1 MLTAIIACF
10 IIGYVVIVFE
20 HPLRLDKTVPA
31 LLMGAICWALISL
44 GFNGGLL
51 DVVDGHEHL
60 FTLSHE
66 VIDALKA
73 VIASGGGDEQM
84 IQAFTQSIG
93 NMGEL
98 GEAVQA
104 EYVHRFEETLHHLH
118 EDEIAITAEAVADAF
133 HHTNEEGFGSNLLHH
148 LGKTAEIL
156 IFLIGAMTIVE
167 IVDLHRGF
175 DILKGWIRTR
185 SRKKLLWIVGVLG
198 FILSAIIDNLTAT
211 IVLVTLLRK
220 LVPDRD
226 QRIWYVAMI
235 VVAANAGGAWSP
247 IGDVTTTM
255 LWIGERVSVTGLVQY
270 LILPSIVCFVVP
282 FVVASFMKPFQGEII
297 TPELES
303 EEGAGSTSERLLSS
317 KTMLFLGLGMIV
329 FVPIFKVVTHL
340 PPYLGMMLSLGVV
353 WLVSEYIHPEED
365 FTEERKAAYSPH
377 KALSR
382 IEMSS
387 ILFFLGI
394 LMAVAALETIA
405 VGDVGALRAVAESLQ
420 EAIPNQDIV
429 VFILG
434 FLSAIIDNVPLV
446 AASMGMYDIGTYAMD
461 SKLWHFIAYS
471 AGTGGS
477 MLIIGSAAGVAAMGM
492 ERIDFIWYLKKIAWL
507 AFIGF
512 FFGALTFIG
521 LESLMG

>member
-1 MLTAIIACF
+1 MLSAVIACF
-10 IIGYVVIVFE
+10 VIGYIVIVFE

-31 LLMGAICWALISL
+31 LLMGSICWALLSI
-44 GFNGGLL
+44 GFNTGSL
-51 DVVDGHEHL
+51 
-60 FTLSHE
+60 E
-66 VIDALKA
+66 VIDTHNHIYSMADHA
-73 VIASGGGDEQM
+73 GGAHGD
-84 IQAFTQSIG
+84 
-93 NMGEL
+93 
-98 GEAVQA
+98 V
-104 EYVHRFEETLHHLH
+104 
-118 EDEIAITAEAVADAF
+118 
-133 HHTNEEGFGSNLLHH
+133 EEGFIGTLLHH

-175 DILKGWIRTR
+175 DILKGWISTR
-185 SRKKLLWIVGVLG
+185 SKNRLLWIVGALG

-220 LVPDRD
+220 LVPDRE
-226 QRIWYVAMI
+226 QRIWYIALI
-235 VVAANAGGAWSP
+235 VIAANAGGAWSP

-255 LWIGERVSVTGLVQY
+255 LWIGQRVSTEGLV
-270 LILPSIVCFVVP
+270 LNLVIPSIVCFVVP
-282 FVVASFMKPFQGEII
+282 FLAASLMKPFKGELNL
-297 TPELES
+297 PDDDHDEVVE
-303 EEGAGSTSERLLSS
+303 ARQLLSS
-317 KTMLFLGLGMIV
+317 QTMLFLGLGMIV
-329 FVPIFKVVTHL
+329 FVPIFKIVTHL

-365 FTEERKAAYSPH
+365 FTEERKAAYSAH

-394 LMAVAALETIA
+394 LMAVAALES
-405 VGDVGALRAVAESLQ
+405 VVVNGVGALRAVAESLQ
-420 EAIPNQDIV
+420 SVIPNQDV
-429 VFILG
+429 VIIILG

-446 AASMGMYDIGTYAMD
+446 AASMGMYDMATYPID

-492 ERIDFIWYLKKIAWL
+492 ERIDFIWYLRKIAWL

-512 FFGALTFIG
+512 FAGALVFLG
-521 LESLMG
+521 LSSVMG